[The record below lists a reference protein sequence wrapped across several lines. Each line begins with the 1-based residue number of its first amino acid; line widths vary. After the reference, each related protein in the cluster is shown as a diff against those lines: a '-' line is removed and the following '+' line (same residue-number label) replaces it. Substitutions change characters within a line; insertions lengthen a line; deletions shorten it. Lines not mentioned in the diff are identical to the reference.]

1 VVTTSTGPYLRWALG
16 VALLWLLAGL
26 ETSLA
31 EAQEKTE
38 KPKYGSVRLGPVY
51 LSANAPFAVGVD
63 GNVYN
68 TPEGTSDEA
77 ASITPT
83 LKAVLPLGRR
93 ARIRSSGGV
102 VPQYFHRES
111 TQRYTDLF
119 GDVRGEIDAG
129 PITAYGGIGGG
140 RYRQRFT
147 LEIDDRL
154 KRHERRDIFG
164 AILHV
169 GDRVTLSGSQSRLTS
184 TFDPEATLEG
194 RLVSASLDRR
204 TTTRRGELSMP
215 LTRKTSLRP
224 FVDFLEDRFLQPSP
238 GLKQTVASQRY
249 GAALAFSELAFLN
262 GNVAVGVRRF
272 GAGQGVAPYNGL
284 FLSASLASP
293 FLIGTRLVLSTNRD
307 VNYSALASSSSS
319 LRDTYVASTY
329 RADILFELPLKLHG
343 RLSGG
348 YLESR
353 YLLPEGSD
361 PAATPRRDHGWLEG
375 AALLRHLGR
384 HLSLGGQVQHE
395 SRVSPLDGHSYDGLS
410 YGLAGEVR
418 F

>member
-1 VVTTSTGPYLRWALG
+1 MAFFTNCPLAVRVVLVS
-16 VALLWLLAGL
+16 LLVFLKSPLAM
-26 ETSLA
+26 
-31 EAQEKTE
+31 AQEKADE
-38 KPKYGSVRLGPVY
+38 RPKYGSVRLGPVY
-51 LSANAPFAVGVD
+51 LSAKAPFAVGVD

-93 ARIRSSGGV
+93 IRIRSSGGI
-102 VPQYFHRES
+102 VPQYFHREA
-111 TQRYTDLF
+111 TERYTDLF

-147 LEIDDRL
+147 LEIDDRI
-154 KRHERRDIFG
+154 KRHEKSDVFA

-169 GDRVTLSGSQSRLTS
+169 GHRVTISGSQLRLTS
-184 TFDPEATLEG
+184 TFDPEAKVEG
-194 RLVSASLDRR
+194 TLVSASLDRR
-204 TTTRRGELSMP
+204 TITRRGEVSLP

-224 FVDFLEDRFLQPSP
+224 FVDFLEDRFLHVLP
-238 GLKQTVASQRY
+238 GQKSTVSSQRY

-262 GNVAVGVRRF
+262 GNVAAGVRHF
-272 GAGQGVAPYNGL
+272 GAGQGVAPYNGV

-293 FLIGTRLVLSTNRD
+293 FIIGTRLLLLTNRD
-307 VNYSALASSSSS
+307 VSYSALTSSSSS
-319 LRDTYVASTY
+319 LRSTFVSSTY
-329 RADILFELPLKLHG
+329 RVDVLFELPLKLHG
-343 RLSGG
+343 RVSGG
-348 YLESR
+348 YLESK
-353 YLLPEGSD
+353 YLLSPDEDTGSK
-361 PAATPRRDHGWLEG
+361 PRRDHGWLEG
-375 AALLRHLGR
+375 AALLRHFGR
-384 HLSLGGQVQHE
+384 HLSVGGQVQHE
-395 SRVSPLDGHSYDGLS
+395 SRTSPLDGHSYDGLS